1 MQNNAYIMLLDVI
14 SAKLSGFIEAE
25 YSPQADTKIRTV
37 KNRTVPIALLG
48 DIFFTRGLP
57 IVS

>member
-1 MQNNAYIMLLDVI
+1 MLLDEI
-14 SAKLSGFIEAE
+14 SAKLLGFTEAE
-25 YSPQADTKIRTV
+25 SSPQADTKIRTV